1 LYNSLIIPIFLI
13 NHTNLFM
20 NKLYGVMTRV
30 STTILYMH
38 WTSIGETL
46 KQFLIPNSKTLKQ
59 SIGEGRK
66 NWRID
71 WLTLP
76 YLITRGERKSELME
90 ELIPAILGVK
100 KVIPASWISCEPLG
114 LGYQRFRW
122 AIVSGLLAILGLDER
137 WQVSV
142 SEPVTRGWH

>member
-1 LYNSLIIPIFLI
+1 
-13 NHTNLFM
+13 M
-20 NKLYGVMTRV
+20 NKLHHWSKKSWFWKKLYSVMTRV
-30 STTILYMH
+30 STTISYMH

-46 KQFLIPNSKTLKQ
+46 KQFLIPNSETLKQ

-76 YLITRGERKSELME
+76 YLITRGGRKSELVE
-90 ELIPAILGVK
+90 E
-100 KVIPASWISCEPLG
+100 VIPATLRVEEVVPASWVSCEPLG

-122 AIVSGLLAILGLDER
+122 ATMSGLLAILGLDEG
-137 WQVSV
+137 WQASV
-142 SEPVTRGWH
+142 SEPVTREWH